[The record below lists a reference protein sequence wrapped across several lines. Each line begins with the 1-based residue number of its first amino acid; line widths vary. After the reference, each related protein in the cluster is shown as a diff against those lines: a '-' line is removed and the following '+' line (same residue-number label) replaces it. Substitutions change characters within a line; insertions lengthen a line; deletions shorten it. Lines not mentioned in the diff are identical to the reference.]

1 MASVIPNQ
9 TTAASAIA
17 EHLSTPPSLTRV
29 PLLRQRI
36 QKERTQLQQT
46 LAQRAKEQVDLV
58 KQGLTGLRDARNG
71 LESLR
76 EGLKEVEHQMGDPR
90 SQISGF
96 GKLVEVSI
104 VHRRLTSTLEMVN
117 SLRSMYSR
125 LSHLS
130 SLLSQDRSDPLG
142 PSPNLLPIHYH
153 LTELETFRNETLAQ
167 ANKSALTPERAKQT
181 VDVLEKYFERL
192 GETIEAFEAHY
203 FRLARELL
211 ALTRKGNSSVA
222 VKLCKIAEVE
232 GARDQKAIAIR
243 MVKKSGNLD
252 VASRFRSLH
261 ADART
266 IKHYRSKVLEQIRE
280 GCKTEI
286 EKSFRRAGEDGVA
299 WLEELEWIYDDLD
312 LVQQH
317 LVDKF
322 PEDWKI
328 LQVYVKG
335 YHKALYDF
343 LASYV
348 KTSPDPGTLLRLSQ
362 FTKEYSKT
370 MTKELTIP
378 PEWLTPPLLDG
389 NDSNLI
395 DSYLSLISTRMDEW
409 TQNLMKTELEEF
421 TKREEPPE
429 VDADGYYGMQGAI
442 ILFQMLNQQVD
453 LALDSNQAAVLSRV
467 VDEAHRV
474 MRSVQSQWIK
484 TLDSEYKKQVQAG
497 EGNTSVGVVPGG
509 LVEYVMALAN
519 DQIKSADFTEA
530 LNNRL
535 EPLVSTKYKTIIA
548 DKLNDAM
555 DGFLDVAKRC
565 VQVLI
570 DVVFNDIRPATKNL
584 FQSNWY
590 QDNAEGGDPMGQIVE
605 TLRDYMVEDYQTHLN
620 PNLFDLLIEDLL
632 DTFLIT
638 YLVSVKKAGKIKM
651 PKAVDKM
658 RSDIDKSVEFFSI
671 YKNKKELEGYFDVLE
686 SVLTLLSASKMMVF
700 LDYWPFRR
708 KYGPQLAFTEALMKA
723 RDDLDKSAVNEIM
736 ESVKRKVKETKV
748 VGDGMEEAP
757 SIFDRMPHK

>member
-1 MASVIPNQ
+1 MATLIPNQ
-9 TTAASAIA
+9 PTAASAIA
-17 EHLSTPPSLTRV
+17 EHLSTPPTLTRV

-58 KQGLTGLRDARNG
+58 KQGLNGLRDARNG

-130 SLLSQDRSDPLG
+130 SLLSADRSDPLG

-167 ANKSALTPERAKQT
+167 ANKSALTPDRAKQT
-181 VDVLEKYFERL
+181 IQVLEKYFERL

-211 ALTRKGNSSVA
+211 SLTRKGNSSVA

-286 EKSFRRAGEDGVA
+286 EKSFRRAGEDGVQ

-312 LVQQH
+312 LVQQE
-317 LVDKF
+317 LTDKF

-328 LQVYVKG
+328 NQV
-335 YHKALYDF
+335 
-343 LASYV
+343 
-348 KTSPDPGTLLRLSQ
+348 
-362 FTKEYSKT
+362 
-370 MTKELTIP
+370 
-378 PEWLTPPLLDG
+378 
-389 NDSNLI
+389 
-395 DSYLSLISTRMDEW
+395 
-409 TQNLMKTELEEF
+409 
-421 TKREEPPE
+421 
-429 VDADGYYGMQGAI
+429 
-442 ILFQMLNQQVD
+442 
-453 LALDSNQAAVLSRV
+453 
-467 VDEAHRV
+467 
-474 MRSVQSQWIK
+474 
-484 TLDSEYKKQVQAG
+484 
-497 EGNTSVGVVPGG
+497 
-509 LVEYVMALAN
+509 
-519 DQIKSADFTEA
+519 
-530 LNNRL
+530 
-535 EPLVSTKYKTIIA
+535 
-548 DKLNDAM
+548 
-555 DGFLDVAKRC
+555 
-565 VQVLI
+565 
-570 DVVFNDIRPATKNL
+570 
-584 FQSNWY
+584 
-590 QDNAEGGDPMGQIVE
+590 
-605 TLRDYMVEDYQTHLN
+605 
-620 PNLFDLLIEDLL
+620 
-632 DTFLIT
+632 
-638 YLVSVKKAGKIKM
+638 
-651 PKAVDKM
+651 
-658 RSDIDKSVEFFSI
+658 
-671 YKNKKELEGYFDVLE
+671 
-686 SVLTLLSASKMMVF
+686 
-700 LDYWPFRR
+700 
-708 KYGPQLAFTEALMKA
+708 
-723 RDDLDKSAVNEIM
+723 
-736 ESVKRKVKETKV
+736 
-748 VGDGMEEAP
+748 
-757 SIFDRMPHK
+757 